1 MTWLWSGRTGA
12 CQVFAAAPL
21 VRVLQGSTGA
31 GVQRLFAEAYIHRH
45 KRDYRTHNT
54 APALGARFV
63 HEQ

>member
-1 MTWLWSGRTGA
+1 MCLR
-12 CQVFAAAPL
+12 VFAAAPL

-31 GVQRLFAEAYIHRH
+31 GYSGCLQRLVSNRH

-54 APALGARFV
+54 APALSARFV